1 MTWSSF
7 EKDKL
12 LTESWRKFLHEEEQT
27 IFGLNSK
34 DNKDS
39 LINILDKLAGALTP
53 EQKTAIVNL
62 VANAASDEDIM
73 LEAVSLQGS
82 KSEQDRVFSSETTI
96 EILQG
101 IAKLRL
107 DQQQQ
112 KAVVKALNYW
122 GRVNTVKFE
131 KPAAASPAA
140 PDEAP
145 SKEPTVTPSSNT
157 VSTSSEPE
165 ATTTSKNPEKEGPE
179 FIYFFDTNRASGEVA
194 DLKSAWNQRFGKQRH
209 ASFKRDLKKFADFVG
224 PYVNFNESDM
234 ATALSESNKFRKELK
249 NFTKAAPGYFMD
261 DNQFTGA
268 LIKRVEKDNSTKR
281 IILSLLKL
289 RGGRFNRETI
299 RKVLSGLIANLRRRK
314 N

>member
-12 LTESWRKFLHEEEQT
+12 LTESWRKFLHEEDQTVYGINSEQNT
-27 IFGLNSK
+27 ESLISFLSKNKDAIRITDEQITKIIDFMLAQTEEDEVVLEAMGDPQRDARTFSSDTTTKLNS
-34 DNKDS
+34 
-39 LINILDKLAGALTP
+39 LIDEFKRVDKT
-53 EQKTAIVNL
+53 K
-62 VANAASDEDIM
+62 
-73 LEAVSLQGS
+73 LEKVLN
-82 KSEQDRVFSSETTI
+82 RW
-96 EILQG
+96 
-101 IAKLRL
+101 AKL
-107 DQQQQ
+107 
-112 KAVVKALNYW
+112 
-122 GRVNTVKFE
+122 NTVKFE
-131 KPAAASPAA
+131 KPAAVSSAA

-145 SKEPTVTPSSNT
+145 SEEPPATPSSNT
-157 VSTSSEPE
+157 TPTSSEPE

-194 DLKSAWNQRFGKQRH
+194 DLKSAWNQRFGKQRT
-209 ASFKRDLKKFADFVG
+209 ANFKRDLKKFADFVG
-224 PYVNFNESDM
+224 PYVNFNESDI

-299 RKVLSGLIANLRRRK
+299 RKVLSGLITNLRRRK